1 MLQKMITKTDKSPA
15 FIISYSP
22 DHIVVNATGKEI
34 KNAGYK
40 SVCDVVREHLAE
52 LAGKDFKAR
61 QKAIKIFQ
69 PVLLSKI
76 EESMGSIMS
85 DIPRDMGRKISGIV
99 LKQSIKEAT
108 TLELTFSKLTIEEA
122 DNICF
127 NRGATFRLWGGYF
140 NETGTRDVDL
150 MFEGCVLNIQTNYEP
165 AGITKTLLLASHKYT
180 KVAYLLTP
188 FDIFNYFDYKYYKEP
203 SEKTERIKT
212 FSDFLLIGVS
222 KYLDDCPITYHISTK
237 DKELNADIKAILGF
251 DNTPETQA
259 VAYEFWGMVKSHFMQ
274 ESMTDSLTKEVHYPL
289 IKDILDFV
297 AGLFSFNW
305 FFDGFGGLFFG
316 LIRVPDD
323 TQAKNEANG
332 VGRIKLF
339 SYRPYNAVKLGVISG
354 ITDKVVYDLF
364 ENFEVLEIRNENP
377 QEDYATGSIEQDKPT
392 DSENSKGNTTN
403 VNLQNGLITDTE
415 LDANL
420 IAGNI
425 GLTVTEAMLNGNKGS
440 VPTSP
445 LQTYLSN
452 GSSLISKAKK
462 KTSEEFFYRANK
474 IGKIS
479 KALGDPGFSVSNV
492 FMFEGTLDDTGYYVA
507 TEVTHT
513 WNLGGYYYM
522 DIVGVTP
529 YSEKPLPKNTK
540 LQNSIVVAQ
549 KNATTPEEIA
559 EYAVDIQS
567 GVESDVFGITNGTFK
582 LTVPGGIPPSES
594 SDEGDVKGN

>member
-1 MLQKMITKTDKSPA
+1 VITKTDKSPA

-40 SVCDVVREHLAE
+40 SVCDVIREHLSE

-61 QKAIKIFQ
+61 QKAIKILQ

-127 NRGATFRLWGGYF
+127 SRGATFRLWGGYF
-140 NETGTRDVDL
+140 NQSGTRDVDL
-150 MFEGCVLNIQTNYEP
+150 LFEGCVQNVQTSYDQ

-188 FDIFNYFDYKYYKEP
+188 FDIFNYFDYKYYNVPADRK
-203 SEKTERIKT
+203 ERIKT
-212 FSDFLLIGVS
+212 FKEFLFKGVS
-222 KYLDDCPITYHISTK
+222 KYLDDCPITLHIRTK
-237 DKELNADIKAILGF
+237 DKKLNADIKAILGF
-251 DNTPETQA
+251 DETPEKLA
-259 VAYEFWGMVKSHFMQ
+259 VAYEFWGMVRTHFTQ
-274 ESMTDSLTKEVHYPL
+274 GKLVDTLTTEIHYPL

-316 LIRVPDD
+316 LVRVPDD
-323 TQAKNEANG
+323 TQANNKANG
-332 VGRIKLF
+332 VGHVKLF
-339 SYRPYNAVKLGVISG
+339 SYRPYNAEKQGVLSG
-354 ITDKVVYDLF
+354 LTDKVVYDLF
-364 ENFEVLEIRNENP
+364 ESFEVLEIRNENP
-377 QEDYATGSIEQDKPT
+377 QEDYASGVIEQDKPA
-392 DSENSKGNTTN
+392 DAEDNLGNTTK
-403 VNLQNGLITDTE
+403 VILQNGVMPDSDDPNHI
-415 LDANL
+415 
-420 IAGNI
+420 IAGNMQ
-425 GLTVTEAMLNGNKGS
+425 LNVTEAMLNGNKGS
-440 VPTSP
+440 VPKSP

-452 GSSLISKAKK
+452 GSSIISKVKK
-462 KTSEEFFYRANK
+462 KTAEEFFYRANK

-479 KALGDPGFSVSNV
+479 KALGDPNFSVGNV
-492 FMFEGTLDDTGYYVA
+492 FMFEGTMDDTGYYVA

-529 YSEKPLPKNTK
+529 YSEKPLPKNAK
-540 LQNSIVVAQ
+540 SQNSIVVVQ
-549 KNATTPEEIA
+549 EKQTTPEEL
-559 EYAVDIQS
+559 EKGSVDLMNKI
-567 GVESDVFGITNGTFK
+567 ESDAFGITTGVVNI
-582 LTVPGGIPPSES
+582 TVPGGTQPSEAK
-594 SDEGDVKGN
+594 DETGASGGEE